1 MTHPPHTPPRT
12 ALLLLNPV
20 AHRAGEID
28 ARAALLRLAQWG
40 ADAEAH
46 IPASAA
52 EFAEFARSAAH
63 AGTEMLFVAGGD
75 GSLRVAAGAIA
86 GSRTALAPLPVGTA
100 NVFAKEVGIPT
111 NWEHAIDLHM
121 IGQRLRMD
129 LGRAE
134 GNPFLLMA
142 GIGWD
147 AEIASHVSLGLKH
160 RVGAAA
166 YMLEALKALPRLHSA
181 TVELTMDGEDYAGE
195 WGLIV
200 VGNTRLY
207 GGLVEFTP
215 DAVANDGLL
224 DLCALGPHRV
234 GQGAALGLKL
244 VTGRLGE
251 GDYVLRHGLRE
262 LDIHTPGLAVQVDG
276 DVIGQT
282 PMNIC
287 VEPGAVVVSV
297 PPGPVPSLFGV

>member
-1 MTHPPHTPPRT
+1 MNNPPRS

-20 AHRAGEID
+20 AHRAGSID
-28 ARAALLRLAQWG
+28 ARAALMRLHQWG
-40 ADAEAH
+40 ANAEAR
-46 IPASAA
+46 IPASAS

-63 AGTEMLFVAGGD
+63 AGTEMLLVAGGD
-75 GSLRVAAGAIA
+75 GSLRLAAGAIA
-86 GSRTALAPLPVGTA
+86 GSRTALACLPAGTA
-100 NVFAKEVGIPT
+100 NVFAKEAGIPT
-111 NWEHAIDLHM
+111 DWEQAIDLHM
-121 IGQRLRMD
+121 LGQRLRMD
-129 LGRAE
+129 LGRAGGE
-134 GNPFLLMA
+134 PFLLMA

-147 AEIASHVSLGLKH
+147 AEIASHVSLGLKK

-166 YMLEALKALPRLHSA
+166 YMVEALKALPKLHPA
-181 TVELTMDGEDYAGE
+181 TIELTMDGEDYAGE

-207 GGLVEFTP
+207 GGLVRFTP
-215 DAVANDGLL
+215 GAVANDGLL
-224 DLCALGPHRV
+224 DLCALGPRRA

-244 VTGRLGE
+244 ATGRLGE

-262 LDIHTPGLAVQVDG
+262 LDVHTPGLAVQVDG

-297 PPGPVPSLFGV
+297 PPGPLPSLFGA